1 MPAILRIDVD
11 RAYENRILHYAR
23 VNQELF
29 FGKDSLGYLKSCKD
43 VIEDLNSR
51 GLKAS
56 VFFQPFTVP
65 SKDFA
70 QELMKKGHSVGLHAV
85 HTRDYKDFSR
95 DLNKI
100 SRRFDGRVYGF
111 TKHGSGKFK
120 LSRRHDPNYDPNKF
134 IQYAKQSNLKYF
146 LGNGENP
153 EEREKIINGVLYFP
167 SAFWLNRNYREDKF
181 TIDWLTDESVNRNI
195 VVLVHPMDVVSGT
208 ELMVREYE
216 KMLDKVEFRIIDEIT
231 KGEYKDG
238 ENLQ

>member
-11 RAYENRILHYAR
+11 RAYENRILNYAR
-23 VNQELF
+23 VYQELF
-29 FGKDSLGYLKSCKD
+29 FGTDSLGYLESCKE
-43 VIEDLNSR
+43 VVNDLNSR

-56 VFFQPFTVP
+56 IFFQPFTV
-65 SKDFA
+65 SNKEFA
-70 QELMKKGHSVGLHAV
+70 HELMKKGHSVGLHAV
-85 HTRDYKDFSR
+85 HTKDFKDFSG

-100 SRRFDGRVYGF
+100 TNRFEGNIHGF

-134 IQYAKQSNLKYF
+134 IQYAKQSNLTYF

-153 EEREKIINGVLYFP
+153 DEKEKNVDGILYFP

-181 TIDWLTDESVNRNI
+181 TIVWLAEESVSRNI
-195 VVLVHPMDVVSGT
+195 VVLIHPEDIVSGT

-216 KMLDKVEFRIIDEIT
+216 RILDSVEFIMIDAVI
-231 KGEYKDG
+231 
-238 ENLQ
+238 

>member
-23 VNQELF
+23 VYQELF
-29 FGKDSLGYLKSCKD
+29 FGTDSLGYLESCKE
-43 VIEDLNSR
+43 VVNDLNSR

-56 VFFQPFTVP
+56 IFFQPFTV
-65 SKDFA
+65 SNKEFA

-85 HTRDYKDFSR
+85 HTKDFKDFSG
-95 DLNKI
+95 DLTKI
-100 SRRFDGRVYGF
+100 SNKFEGNIHGF

-134 IQYAKQSNLKYF
+134 IQYAKQSNLTYF

-153 EEREKIINGVLYFP
+153 DEKEKNVEGILYFP

-181 TIDWLTDESVNRNI
+181 TIDWLAEESVSRNI
-195 VVLVHPMDVVSGT
+195 VVLIHPEDVVSGT

-216 KMLDKVEFRIIDEIT
+216 QILDRVEFIAINEFISKRR
-231 KGEYKDG
+231 K
-238 ENLQ
+238 

>member
-29 FGKDSLGYLKSCKD
+29 PALDSRGYLESCKE
-43 VIEDLNSR
+43 VVSDLNSR

-56 VFFQPFTVP
+56 IFFQPFTVP
-65 SKDFA
+65 NKEFA
-70 QELMKKGHSVGLHAV
+70 EELMKKGHSVGLHAV
-85 HTRDYKDFSR
+85 HTKDFKDFSG
-95 DLNKI
+95 DLTKI
-100 SRRFDGRVYGF
+100 SKRFEGNVYGF
-111 TKHGSGKFK
+111 TKHGSGKFQ

-146 LGNGENP
+146 LGNEENP
-153 EEREKIINGVLYFP
+153 DENEKNVDGILHFP

-181 TIDWLTDESVNRNI
+181 TIDWLAEESVSRTI
-195 VVLVHPMDVVSGT
+195 VVLIHPEDVVGGT

-216 KMLDKVEFRIIDEIT
+216 RILDTVEFIAIDAVI
-231 KGEYKDG
+231 
-238 ENLQ
+238 